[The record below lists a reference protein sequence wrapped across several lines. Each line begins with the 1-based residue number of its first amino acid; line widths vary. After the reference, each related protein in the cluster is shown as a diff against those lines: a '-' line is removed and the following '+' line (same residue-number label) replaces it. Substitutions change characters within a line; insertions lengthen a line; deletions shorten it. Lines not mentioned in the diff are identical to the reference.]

1 MTMTTCVSFGT
12 SSVIGTGPEPA
23 KPAGLTS
30 SQGQPVRFSKK
41 ICKTGLWTKPA
52 SEPAGSEAGLVQ
64 RPVLQI

>member
-1 MTMTTCVSFGT
+1 MTTCVSFGT

-41 ICKTGLWTKPA
+41 ICKTGLWTKLA
-52 SEPAGSEAGLVQ
+52 SELAGFLPGFFL
-64 RPVLQI
+64 